1 MSEPCYKGGAQALE
15 NNNAVLESLL
25 DAKTFKAQREI
36 AKEHNEEI
44 LDSLPVITKD
54 NVDKVFA
61 DAMAREGYL
70 GGNPEFYE
78 SALRNLDVT
87 DDASFAAIRSVML
100 NQYIYT
106 QGMKLSAT
114 KMVGFAEQITNAQSK
129 GLKEVDIKNLELE
142 MVSAQ
147 AQLQNY
153 KAHRSSLG
161 SGLSFAFAQRAK
173 KNAGKTQDIFDSY
186 VESYVKNYKDAFEGE
201 EFLQGLERNSKTR
214 KVLDDEIKAMSK
226 DADLSPHVKA
236 SQDAVE
242 QTQADL
248 ASYIRG
254 KDAELEKGL
263 TMDLKEAKELK
274 DLIDADAI
282 DGAGFPKGKEVSKAR
297 AEALAGRLF
306 GLPEDALSFT
316 RKGLSRVF
324 FNKGDQ
330 RFYKLHADPSLSVET
345 YAKQIENFKKVREAN
360 PDLVSDTAFIPL
372 RDDAGN
378 VLGYASKQRPAGVE
392 INAIVGKTDKD
403 KKLLLEL
410 LESNPVY
417 AKRLVETD
425 SGGKNIGA
433 VLDEDG
439 MVRAEAFDFDE
450 LEKANLSKVDIDEL
464 KNADVAR
471 VPLKDFSEAA
481 QRSIKKGNESR
492 QAGTVNKT
500 EVDLKSKVKSA
511 KEDVTQLTRLKEL
524 QDKVKAEEMDS
535 KAIQAEIDSLKPAK
549 GKSLKNLQTKLRNL
563 KKKEG
568 ATDDEI
574 ADLTKQVEE
583 AKANVTEVKNLEK
596 RLEKLNATNKSIKD
610 VEAEIEQLKG
620 KVDKIKELNKLE
632 QTLARLKKPKS
643 DLKKTKEQIEQIKKA
658 REEEAR
664 RKIEASEITT
674 EAQYKKFIN
683 QTLGSRDARTFAK
696 RLTFADKMGK
706 ADTVIS
712 ASKKT
717 GFRKMLDAGL
727 QWFTGSLL
735 SGPPTFVLNAATPLL
750 SRTLQQLE
758 LATGALMSGNIPL
771 FRASIDMHHLFY
783 GVKDAWK
790 MADASLKMDKDALLG
805 GQRVFDD
812 AGEEMGAFASANFKN
827 VFLSTE
833 PMATVMDTLNFITRL
848 PNRINGSV
856 DSFNKT
862 LATMKYLRTHYTSE
876 ALAKKMPHHEIEE
889 YVRLNV
895 RKMFNNDGSL
905 YSEARLMQSAV
916 KQANEEGLSKVD
928 AVKFQQR
935 VAEIMETSIKNI
947 GMKKTDADTL
957 SRTAEKFARE
967 STFTD
972 EPGTYTKLIKQG
984 LNHMPVF
991 KFIMPFV
998 STPMNILHFGW
1009 RRTLPGALIDK
1020 MSPVLRKTKEA
1031 RMDDWAKLTPMEQA
1045 AARGRY
1051 ATAVA
1056 TSGAMIYFASQHG
1069 DHITGGG
1076 PRNRKERQ
1084 ALMATGWRPY
1094 SFVTHGED
1102 GTKTYVSYERV
1113 DPLATMIGIVAD
1125 AAEFTKMNP
1134 DDSDGFAEVFS
1145 ALSFTIAENM
1155 TDKSFLRGVNNIL
1168 KITREPEV
1176 YLPKTFKDIGA
1187 AMAVPMFV
1195 DKLKNANGEQMIR
1208 ETRTLK
1214 DAIWRKVPIAEEKIP
1229 PKRTFLGEAVYK
1241 QNPGGVLAMLN
1252 PIYIQSTKNDL
1263 VDEKIQGLL
1272 YGFSMPQHNWT
1283 KGKETDMREFYNPD
1297 GRQAYDRMLELT
1309 SEHKIYGRTLRQS
1322 LKALFKSPAYKQAEQ
1337 NFQQF
1342 GGGEGDTDPRVR
1354 LAKRVI
1360 TRYRSVAKRLV
1371 IQEFPE
1377 LQQTVKQVQQRNY
1390 QLRTG
1395 QSLNPIPS
1403 L

>member
-1 MSEPCYKGGAQALE
+1 MSEACYKGGAQALE

-25 DAKTFKAQREI
+25 DAKTFQAQRKI
-36 AKEHNEEI
+36 AKEHNDGL

-54 NVDKVFA
+54 NVHKVFA

-114 KMVGFAEQITNAQSK
+114 KMVGFAEQITNAK
-129 GLKEVDIKNLELE
+129 RLGTKEVDIKNLELE

-186 VESYVKNYKDAFEGE
+186 VDSYVKNYKDAFEGE

-226 DADLSPHVKA
+226 DADMSPHVQAAK
-236 SQDAVE
+236 DAVTE
-242 QTQADL
+242 TQADL

-263 TMDLKEAKELK
+263 TADMEAGKELGE
-274 DLIDADAI
+274 LLRSESEF
-282 DGAGFPKGKEVSKAR
+282 GGGFKKGKETEKAR
-297 AEALAGRLF
+297 AGVLASRLF
-306 GLPEDALSFT
+306 GLPEDALTHVRTGNSF
-316 RKGLSRVF
+316 VF

-330 RFYKLHADPSLSVET
+330 SFYKFHAADPAET
-345 YAKQIENFKKVREAN
+345 LGKQAEELKKIREAN
-360 PDLVSDTAFIPL
+360 PDLVSDTVFIPL
-372 RDDAGN
+372 RDEAGN
-378 VLGYASKQRPAGVE
+378 VIAYGSKQRPAGVE
-392 INAIVGKTDKD
+392 VSQIVGKTDKD

-410 LESNPVY
+410 LESNPLY
-417 AKRLVETD
+417 TKRLVETD

-439 MVRAEAFDFDE
+439 MVRAEAFDFDG
-450 LEKANLSKVDIDEL
+450 LEGFNLSKVDIDEL
-464 KNADVAR
+464 KNAEVAR

-535 KAIQAEIDSLKPAK
+535 KAIQAEIDNLKPAK
-549 GKSLKNLQTKLRNL
+549 GKSLSNLQTKLAKL

-568 ATDDEI
+568 ATEDEI

-596 RLEKLNATNKSIKD
+596 RLANLKNNNKDIAK

-620 KVDKIKELNKLE
+620 KVDKIKELKKLE

-643 DLKKTKEQIEQIKKA
+643 DIKKTKEQLEQIKKA
-658 REEEAR
+658 REEAAR
-664 RKIEASEITT
+664 RKVEASEITT

-735 SGPPTFVLNAATPLL
+735 SGPPTFVLNAATPIL

-783 GVKDAWK
+783 GVKDAWD
-790 MADASLKMDKDALLG
+790 MAGASLKMDKDALLG

-862 LATMKYLRTHYTSE
+862 LASMKYLRTHYTSE

-957 SRTAEKFARE
+957 SRTTEKFARE

-984 LNHMPVF
+984 LDHMPVF

-1020 MSPVLRKTKEA
+1020 MSPVLRKTAEK
-1031 RMDDWAKLTPMEQA
+1031 RKDDWAKLTPMEQA

-1076 PRNRKERQ
+1076 PRNRQERK

-1094 SFVTHGED
+1094 SFVTHGDD

-1113 DPLATMIGIVAD
+1113 DPLATMIAIIAD
-1125 AAEFTKMNP
+1125 GAEFTKMNP
-1134 DDSDGFAEVFS
+1134 DDDDGFAEVFS

-1168 KITREPEV
+1168 NITREPEV
-1176 YLPKTFKDIGA
+1176 YLPKTLKDITAGF
-1187 AMAVPMFV
+1187 VPMFI
-1195 DKLKNANGEQMIR
+1195 DKLKTANGEQMIR

-1272 YGFSMPQHNWT
+1272 YGFSMPEHNWT
-1283 KGKETDMREFYNPD
+1283 KSKETDMREFNNPD

-1342 GGGEGDTDPRVR
+1342 GSSEGDTDPRVR

-1360 TRYRSVAKRLV
+1360 SRYRRVAKRLV

-1377 LQQTVKQVQQRNY
+1377 LQQAVRQAQQRNY

>member
-25 DAKTFKAQREI
+25 DAKTFQAQRKI

-114 KMVGFAEQITNAQSK
+114 KMVGFAEQITNAQRL
-129 GLKEVDIKNLELE
+129 GTKEVDIKNLELE

-214 KVLDDEIKAMSK
+214 KVLEREIKDLAE
-226 DADLSPHVKA
+226 DADLSPNVRA
-236 SQDAVE
+236 AQDAVE

-263 TMDLKEAKELK
+263 TADMEAGKELGE
-274 DLIDADAI
+274 LLRSESEF
-282 DGAGFPKGKEVSKAR
+282 GGGFKKGKETEKAR
-297 AEALAGRLF
+297 AGVLASRLF
-306 GLPEDALSFT
+306 GLPEDALTHVRTGNSF
-316 RKGLSRVF
+316 VF

-330 RFYKLHADPSLSVET
+330 SFYKFHAADPAETLGKQAESL
-345 YAKQIENFKKVREAN
+345 KKIREAN
-360 PDLVSDTAFIPL
+360 PDLVSDTVFIPL
-372 RDDAGN
+372 RDESGN
-378 VLGYASKQRPAGVE
+378 VIAYGSKQRPAGVE
-392 INAIVGKTDKD
+392 ISNITGKTDKD
-403 KKLLLEL
+403 KKLLLEI
-410 LESNPVY
+410 LESNPLY
-417 AKRLVETD
+417 TKRLVETD

-439 MVRAEAFDFDE
+439 MVRAEAFDFDG
-450 LEKANLSKVDIDEL
+450 LEGFNLSKVDIDEL
-464 KNADVAR
+464 KNAEVAR

-549 GKSLKNLQTKLRNL
+549 GKSLPNLQRKLRNL

-568 ATDDEI
+568 ASEDEI

-583 AKANVTEVKNLEK
+583 AQANVTKVKNLEK

-610 VEAEIEQLKG
+610 VEAEIDKLQG
-620 KVDKIKELNKLE
+620 KVDKIKELRKLE

-706 ADTVIS
+706 ADTVIA

-735 SGPPTFVLNAATPLL
+735 SGPPTFILNAATPIL

-783 GVKDAWK
+783 GVKDAWD
-790 MADASLKMDKDALLG
+790 MAGASLKMDKDALLG

-862 LATMKYLRTHYTSE
+862 LATMKYLRTHFTTQ

-984 LNHMPVF
+984 LDHMPVF

-1020 MSPVLRKTKEA
+1020 MSPVLRKTAEKRKE
-1031 RMDDWAKLTPMEQA
+1031 DWAKLTPMEQA

-1094 SFVTHGED
+1094 SFVKHGED

-1113 DPLATMIGIVAD
+1113 DPLATMIAIVAD

-1168 KITREPEV
+1168 NITREPEV
-1176 YLPKTFKDIGA
+1176 YLPKTLKDITAGF
-1187 AMAVPMFV
+1187 VPMFI
-1195 DKLKNANGEQMIR
+1195 DKLKTANGEQMIR

-1214 DAIWRKVPIAEEKIP
+1214 DAIWRKVPIAEENIP

-1272 YGFSMPQHNWT
+1272 YGFSMPETNWT
-1283 KGKETDMREFYNPD
+1283 KGKETDMREFYNAD

-1342 GGGEGDTDPRVR
+1342 GGGEGDADPRVR